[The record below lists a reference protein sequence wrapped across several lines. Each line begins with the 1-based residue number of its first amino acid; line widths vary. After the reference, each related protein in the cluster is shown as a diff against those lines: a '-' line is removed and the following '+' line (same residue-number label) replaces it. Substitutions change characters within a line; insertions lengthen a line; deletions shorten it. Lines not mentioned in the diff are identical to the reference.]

1 MGIPKLFKLS
11 KPKQFSYSP
20 RYYDPVKEEFEERV
34 KKARGEQAES
44 AGEVHIPRIKGQIK
58 SQFNRNKTNAKA
70 KNTSNIRLV
79 IIIAILLFAAWY
91 FLFK

>member
-11 KPKQFSYSP
+11 KPKQFAYSP

-34 KKARGEQAES
+34 KKARGEQTELV
-44 AGEVHIPRIKGQIK
+44 GEIHVSRIKGQIK
-58 SQFNRNKTNAKA
+58 SQFNRSKTNAKA
-70 KNTSNIRLV
+70 KNASNIRLL